1 MASRVALTLLLVARD
16 HCRLSE
22 SAVTKIATWGKRIK
36 MPEPPGL
43 TEKNMR
49 RLRALMQPQAR
60 GMLLWFPKELMRRA
74 GDPALS
80 PPAAARL
87 VMYAVA
93 MEILL
98 VCPMRRKNL
107 AELRIDQHLYRPDP
121 RLKTL
126 THLLISADEVKN
138 DTSIQWALPKESAQ
152 LIEDFLTHH
161 RPHLVEPGNPYLFGT
176 GSKLRSA
183 QHLGE
188 WLAGEVTARVGV
200 EFNVHLARHFAAWNF
215 LRMYPGQY
223 EVIRQVLGHCSID
236 TTIKYYLGLEADSA
250 AKHFDGAIL
259 GDRHALKSTA
269 RQAYR
274 KYRSPSKP
282 RGSR

>member
-1 MASRVALTLLLVARD
+1 
-16 HCRLSE
+16 
-22 SAVTKIATWGKRIK
+22 
-36 MPEPPGL
+36 MPEQNGL

-60 GMLLWFPKELMRRA
+60 GMLLNFPEDLMRRA

-87 VMYAVA
+87 AMYAVA

-215 LRMYPGQY
+215 LRMNPGQY
-223 EVIRQVLGHCSID
+223 EVIRQVLGHSSID
-236 TTIKYYLGLEADSA
+236 TTMKYYLGLEADSA

-269 RQAYR
+269 RQAYG